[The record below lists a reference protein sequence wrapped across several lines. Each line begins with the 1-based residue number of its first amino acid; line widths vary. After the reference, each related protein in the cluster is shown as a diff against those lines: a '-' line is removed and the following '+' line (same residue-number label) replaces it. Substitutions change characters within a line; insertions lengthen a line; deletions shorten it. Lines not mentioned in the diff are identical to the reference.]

1 MVRQS
6 ALPTSATTQAWSP
19 PPPHSDRGWVW
30 LYTEHVQQADV
41 GADLDFLAGG
51 SGDPV
56 PRQPF

>member
-1 MVRQS
+1 MTTKPTEL
-6 ALPTSATTQAWSP
+6 ALRSNWYGTPKDWLSQL
-19 PPPHSDRGWVW
+19 GVW
-30 LYTEHVQQADV
+30 LYSEHVQQADV